1 MSETSRQLSNPWLY
15 FFKESRNRDYECY
28 LPKKLKTTLFKWPEP
43 HLLCTQPFFLPD
55 SMLLTRSSMAPSPCI
70 TISSQHGNFYI
81 FHSIWFNTL
90 IVIGWE
96 LTFRRHHV
104 QCFMYTVS
112 LIYISTKYICIWVTK
127 HFPFKIQNPLK
138 ELSLYHP
145 VKLSCS
151 CKSSFARG
159 GGGEIENRKPILDHN
174 LWLSVGQEAA
184 LGRTPQ
190 RRTQDELRSEH
201 LEWAILNERGVQKAG
216 KCLKELV
223 FHFS

>member
-1 MSETSRQLSNPWLY
+1 MSAIFPRNWKLPYSNDLSHTFSAHSHFSSLIPCSLQGLVWHHLHA
-15 FFKESRNRDYECY
+15 SQY
-28 LPKKLKTTLFKWPEP
+28 LPNTAIFTF
-43 HLLCTQPFFLPD
+43 
-55 SMLLTRSSMAPSPCI
+55 
-70 TISSQHGNFYI
+70 

-112 LIYISTKYICIWVTK
+112 LIYISTKYICIWVIK

-201 LEWAILNERGVQKAG
+201 LEWAILNERGVQKKAG